1 MPTIALKLLGN
12 NIEVK
17 SHDFAVVSNFLYM
30 REKIKATKAKW
41 TLELYLAIKFLHSK
55 GKKIE

>member
-17 SHDFAVVSNFLYM
+17 SHDFAAFSNFLYT
-30 REKIKATKAKW
+30 REKIKAKKAKMDIRIISN
-41 TLELYLAIKFLHSK
+41 YKVSA
-55 GKKIE
+55 